1 MKKSLKTKF
10 TLGLLCV
17 SIIPVLILFYLHIKS
32 FYKFYDE
39 RTSIIASGEM
49 EKAVYQID
57 SAFQEVDELVAS
69 LIHSRYDNK
78 YCIQSIAGMEYAD
91 TDITAMQRLTNYRE
105 FIYIC
110 NNLICNNKY
119 VEGVYLFTESG
130 YTYSYTKTKEF
141 YLEKDYQESSWYR
154 QMCDENLYQLV
165 TFWDSPS
172 KRVTEKNILEVR
184 PVADERGRKTGYIAV
199 VCNNN
204 MMEEIDSDS
213 ALDNE
218 AVILDGGG
226 GFLYRIMGDM
236 DLTAA
241 EKERIRNE
249 DKGIIGIKDG
259 GIIFH
264 TLSLNN
270 WKIVSRYGVDELSE
284 LYQKNIMNLVMLLL
298 ICVGFIIASVFV
310 IGRHFIEPIV
320 KLSAMMLKVPDEEP
334 VLSPALQKRDDEIG
348 ILYNKFQLMVIK
360 INELIQEQYVSQINL
375 LREKLNGLMSQINS
389 HFLFNTLENI
399 NCLADLDGNR
409 KIAMMSKSLGD
420 MLHYSM
426 EFERTEETLEAEMEN
441 IRKYVEIQEIRFDN
455 KIHVIEEIPDELRTS
470 RVLKFML
477 QPLVENSIE
486 HGLIG
491 EEDVWWIR
499 IQAWAEQKKLCIRV
513 ENAGMYITPE
523 ELEEIR
529 GNITRDKIREAAEAE
544 ELKRRRNS
552 IGLVNIQRRIK
563 LVYSDRY
570 GLEIY
575 NRESGG
581 LEVLIRLPLQTE

>member
-110 NNLICNNKY
+110 SNLICNNKY

-241 EKERIRNE
+241 EKDRIRNE

>member
-110 NNLICNNKY
+110 SNLICNNKY

-184 PVADERGRKTGYIAV
+184 PVADEKGRKTGYIAV

-204 MMEEIDSDS
+204 MMDEIDSDS

>member
-1 MKKSLKTKF
+1 MKKSLKTQL

-110 NNLICNNKY
+110 SNLICNNKY

-552 IGLVNIQRRIK
+552 IGLANIQRRIK

>member
-10 TLGLLCV
+10 TLGRLCV

-110 NNLICNNKY
+110 SNLICNNKY

>member
-110 NNLICNNKY
+110 SNLICNNKY

-284 LYQKNIMNLVMLLL
+284 LYQKNIMNLVMK
-298 ICVGFIIASVFV
+298 
-310 IGRHFIEPIV
+310 H
-320 KLSAMMLKVPDEEP
+320 
-334 VLSPALQKRDDEIG
+334 
-348 ILYNKFQLMVIK
+348 
-360 INELIQEQYVSQINL
+360 
-375 LREKLNGLMSQINS
+375 
-389 HFLFNTLENI
+389 
-399 NCLADLDGNR
+399 
-409 KIAMMSKSLGD
+409 
-420 MLHYSM
+420 
-426 EFERTEETLEAEMEN
+426 
-441 IRKYVEIQEIRFDN
+441 
-455 KIHVIEEIPDELRTS
+455 
-470 RVLKFML
+470 
-477 QPLVENSIE
+477 
-486 HGLIG
+486 
-491 EEDVWWIR
+491 
-499 IQAWAEQKKLCIRV
+499 
-513 ENAGMYITPE
+513 
-523 ELEEIR
+523 
-529 GNITRDKIREAAEAE
+529 
-544 ELKRRRNS
+544 
-552 IGLVNIQRRIK
+552 
-563 LVYSDRY
+563 
-570 GLEIY
+570 
-575 NRESGG
+575 
-581 LEVLIRLPLQTE
+581 

>member
-110 NNLICNNKY
+110 SNLICNNKY

>member
-110 NNLICNNKY
+110 SNLICNNKY

-184 PVADERGRKTGYIAV
+184 PVADEKGRKTGYIAV

-218 AVILDGGG
+218 AVILDSGG

-249 DKGIIGIKDG
+249 DKGIISIKDG

-270 WKIVSRYGVDELSE
+270 WKIVSSYGVDELSE

-581 LEVLIRLPLQTE
+581 LEVLICLPLQTE

>member
-110 NNLICNNKY
+110 SNLICNNKY

-226 GFLYRIMGDM
+226 GFLFRIMGDM

>member
-49 EKAVYQID
+49 EKSFYQID

-110 NNLICNNKY
+110 SNLICNNKY

>member
-105 FIYIC
+105 YIYIC
-110 NNLICNNKY
+110 SNLICNNKY

-141 YLEKDYQESSWYR
+141 YLEKDYQESRWYR
-154 QMCDENLYQLV
+154 QMRDENLYQLV

-172 KRVTEKNILEVR
+172 KRVTDKNILEVR
-184 PVADERGRKTGYIAV
+184 PVADEKGRKTGYIAV
-199 VCNNN
+199 VGNNN
-204 MMEEIDSDS
+204 IMEEMDSDS

-218 AVILDGGG
+218 AVILDSGGG
-226 GFLYRIMGDM
+226 LLYTIMGDM

-241 EKERIRNE
+241 QKEQIRKE
-249 DKGIIGIKDG
+249 DKGIIDTKDG

-264 TLSLNN
+264 TLSVNN

-284 LYQKNIMNLVMLLL
+284 LYRKNIMNLVILLL
-298 ICVGFIIASVFV
+298 ICVGFIIVSVFV

-360 INELIQEQYVSQINL
+360 INELIQEKYVSQINL

-399 NCLADLDGNR
+399 NCLADLDGNH

-426 EFERTEETLEAEMEN
+426 EFERTQESLGAEMEN
-441 IRKYVEIQEIRFDN
+441 IRKYVKIQEIRFDN
-455 KIHVIEEIPDELRTS
+455 EIHVIEEIPDGLRSS

-491 EEDVWWIR
+491 EENAWWIR
-499 IQAWAEQKKLCIRV
+499 IQAWTEDKELCIRV

-529 GNITRDKIREAAEAE
+529 GNITREKIREAAESE
-544 ELKRRRNS
+544 GLKRRRNS

-581 LEVLIRLPLQTE
+581 LEVVIRLPLQTE

>member
-110 NNLICNNKY
+110 SNLICNNKY
-119 VEGVYLFTESG
+119 VEGVYLFSESG

>member
-39 RTSIIASGEM
+39 RSSIIASGEM

-110 NNLICNNKY
+110 SNLICNNKY

>member
-1 MKKSLKTKF
+1 MKKSLRTKF

-32 FYKFYDE
+32 FYQFYDE
-39 RTSIIASGEM
+39 RTSIIANSEM

-78 YCIQSIAGMEYAD
+78 YCIQSIADMEYNDA
-91 TDITAMQRLTNYRE
+91 DITAMQRLTNYRE
-105 FIYIC
+105 YIYIC
-110 NNLICNNKY
+110 SNLICNNKY

-141 YLEKDYQESSWYR
+141 YLEQNYQDSDWYR
-154 QMCDENLYQLV
+154 KMRDENLYQLV

-172 KRVTEKNILEVR
+172 RRVNGKNILEVR
-184 PVADERGRKTGYIAV
+184 PVADEKGQRTGYIAV

-204 MMEEIDSDS
+204 IMEEMDSDS

-218 AVILDGGG
+218 AMILDSEGRP
-226 GFLYRIMGDM
+226 LYTIMGDM
-236 DLTAA
+236 ELS
-241 EKERIRNE
+241 EKETARIRE
-249 DKGIIGIKDG
+249 KGSGIIGIKDG
-259 GIIFH
+259 GIIFR
-264 TLSLNN
+264 TLSVND

-284 LYQKNIMNLVMLLL
+284 LYQKNIMNLVILLL
-298 ICVGFIIASVFV
+298 VCVGFIIISVFV

-334 VLSPALQKRDDEIG
+334 VLTPALQKRDDEIG

-360 INELIQEQYVSQINL
+360 INELIQEQYVSEINL
-375 LREKLNGLMSQINS
+375 LKEKLNGLMSQINS

-441 IRKYVEIQEIRFDN
+441 IRKYVKIQEIRFDN
-455 KIHVIEEIPDELRTS
+455 EIHIIEEIPKELKTC
-470 RVLKFML
+470 RVLKFIL

-491 EEDVWWIR
+491 EEDAWWIKVE
-499 IQAWAEQKKLCIRV
+499 AWTEGRELCIRV
-513 ENAGMYITPE
+513 ENAGMFITPG

-529 GNITRDKIREAAEAE
+529 SNITREKIREAAESE
-544 ELKRRRNS
+544 GLERRRNS

-563 LVYSDRY
+563 LVYSDKY
-570 GLEIY
+570 GLGIY

-581 LEVLIRLPLQTE
+581 LEVVIRLPFKTR

>member
-110 NNLICNNKY
+110 SNLICNNKY

-184 PVADERGRKTGYIAV
+184 PVADEKGRKTGYIAV

>member
-1 MKKSLKTKF
+1 MKKGLKTKF

-110 NNLICNNKY
+110 SNLICNNKY

>member
-110 NNLICNNKY
+110 SNLICNNKY

-264 TLSLNN
+264 TLSLYN

>member
-110 NNLICNNKY
+110 SNLICNNKY

-441 IRKYVEIQEIRFDN
+441 IRKYVEIRFDN

>member
-110 NNLICNNKY
+110 SNLICNNKY

-249 DKGIIGIKDG
+249 DKGINGIKDG